1 MNRHVAGTGHNDP
14 PQPVCPPWLAGA
26 EARIARRE
34 RVVTTSGRA
43 RAHEWVLRFERRSP
57 PVIEPLMGWTGG
69 DDTLATQVE
78 LRFDSLDEAVG
89 YAQRQ
94 GLSYRVQKE
103 PAGETSRHRT
113 VDEGE
118 PRDGASLKEA
128 ELGTIVWLTSLRS
141 AYGRCDLSGM
151 PELERALVNP
161 AAVFAHPDDVVR
173 HPLLSLD
180 CKREILWRWA
190 WDEYLIDLAAA
201 EGMAD
206 GPPSRLEEVR
216 AALVRLGHDWRPHPA
231 APAAFVIRYEA
242 LEDPLAA

>member
-1 MNRHVAGTGHNDP
+1 MNEQFAGIGHNNP

-34 RVVTTSGRA
+34 RAVTTSGRA
-43 RAHEWVLRFERRSP
+43 RAHQWVLRFERRSA

-78 LRFDSLDEAVG
+78 LTFDTLDAALG
-89 YAQRQ
+89 YAERQ
-94 GLSYRVQKE
+94 GLSYRIKN
-103 PAGETSRHRT
+103 GSLRGTSRQQDTLGRDT
-113 VDEGE
+113 NDSPSSDEHE
-118 PRDGASLKEA
+118 VGA
-128 ELGTIVWLTSLRS
+128 IIWLTSLQT
-141 AYGRCDLSGM
+141 AYGLCDLSSM
-151 PELERALVNP
+151 PDLEKALVHP

-190 WDEYLIDLAAA
+190 WDEYLVDLAAA

-206 GPPSRLEEVR
+206 GPPSRLDEVR
-216 AALVRLGHDWRPHPA
+216 TALVRLGHDWRPHPA
-231 APAAFVIRYEA
+231 APAAFVVRYEVQENA
-242 LEDPLAA
+242 LAA